1 MLGLTCTLRRFGTI
15 ISHSLK
21 LIKYSTFSIISHF
34 QAQSTYEEQQQMDKL
49 RKVYHQ
55 AILIPVSNIEQIW
68 RDYDAFE
75 HGLNRMTAKK
85 FMGERSAGYMTARSA
100 LRELRGLK
108 DPISKISPVLARPPT
123 WSQTDC
129 KLLALWKRYISWER
143 GNPLAID
150 DPDTLNARI
159 MFAYREAL
167 LVMRFYPEIWLDAG
181 RYLEECGKTDEA
193 VEFMKTGIECMP
205 TSLLLNFS
213 LAEFEEARRTEY
225 KDIAAIFE
233 TLITRLEERV
243 DTVNAD
249 FDRERD
255 DLLEK
260 LRVASAV
267 ETREQVDGDGVDVP
281 MVDESAADWDGESR
295 QREREKT
302 SEIQGQV
309 EARVE
314 GRRREIV
321 DQLKEGIS
329 TAYIVYMR
337 VARREVCLGVC

>member
-1 MLGLTCTLRRFGTI
+1 
-15 ISHSLK
+15 
-21 LIKYSTFSIISHF
+21 
-34 QAQSTYEEQQQMDKL
+34 
-49 RKVYHQ
+49 
-55 AILIPVSNIEQIW
+55 VSNIEQIW

-108 DPISKISPVLARPPT
+108 DQIVKISPILARPPT
-123 WSQTDC
+123 WSQSDC

-150 DPDTLNARI
+150 DADTLNARI

-167 LVMRFYPEIWLDAG
+167 LCMRYYPEIWLDAG
-181 RYLEECGKTDEA
+181 RYLEGCGKTQEA
-193 VEFMKTGIECMP
+193 VEFMRNGIECMP

-243 DTVNAD
+243 ESVNGT

-255 DLLEK
+255 ELFEK
-260 LRVASAV
+260 LRVASAI
-267 ETREQVDGDGVDVP
+267 ETREQATDSGDGVDVP
-281 MVDESAADWDGESR
+281 MVDETAADWDGESR
-295 QREREKT
+295 QKDREKA
-302 SEIQGQV
+302 SEIQKVV
-309 EARVE
+309 ETRVE
-314 GRRREIV
+314 GRRKEQV
-321 DQLKEGIS
+321 DQLKEAIS

-337 VARREVCLGVC
+337 VARREVWLNV